1 MNASTRNQAGQNPEM
16 EMELLKIY
24 MDEWKFRQDSL
35 WRRITQFFV
44 IIFFVSTLPVTVA
57 ALSENVIL
65 PDIPKAIFPLC
76 GIALSIFF
84 VWFCFSEAHRI
95 AAIDSRCKEI
105 IKNNFPSDYQ
115 KNGLPVLKLK
125 EETDEKGPLPIF
137 QWRMSIWV
145 PVFLASIEII
155 IAITMLILVT
165 LKMIYVRSC
174 GLPLR
179 PPAVVWHGLT
189 AVPTQGQSDRSIHSG
204 SRHKARKAGG
214 NILRPL
220 LVFRF

>member
-1 MNASTRNQAGQNPEM
+1 MNESTRNQAGQNPEM

-24 MDEWKFRQDSL
+24 IDEWKFRQDSL

-57 ALSENVIL
+57 ALSEKVIL

-115 KNGLPVLKLK
+115 KSMADVYLGACFSSVYRNNHRNHNADIGHSEDDIGAELRTPAQASR
-125 EETDEKGPLPIF
+125 GC
-137 QWRMSIWV
+137 
-145 PVFLASIEII
+145 LAR
-155 IAITMLILVT
+155 A
-165 LKMIYVRSC
+165 YRRSYT
-174 GLPLR
+174 GAERQVYP
-179 PPAVVWHGLT
+179 
-189 AVPTQGQSDRSIHSG
+189 
-204 SRHKARKAGG
+204 
-214 NILRPL
+214 
-220 LVFRF
+220 